1 MDRQREPIIGTRAR
15 ATGKLTEAE
24 QLRRQAKRALQL
36 ADSVPYQQILCSLAR
51 TSFWRR
57 RNTVNSRNRSCRQT
71 KTKGV
76 ANFILRQ
83 FFPLGVSRL
92 GSIRLFAAAP

>member
-36 ADSVPYQQILCSLAR
+36 ADSVPYQQISRSLLACADELLAKAQHR
-51 TSFWRR
+51 EQPEPLVPANKDERR
-57 RNTVNSRNRSCRQT
+57 
-71 KTKGV
+71 G
-76 ANFILRQ
+76 
-83 FFPLGVSRL
+83 
-92 GSIRLFAAAP
+92 